1 MLSETEI
8 EAAHPEAFDFVFGNL
23 PKAKRAEF
31 NRHLSGCRHCQSVV
45 DEYADIGRIIKQLP
59 PLPPHVEPPADLED
73 RTIAA
78 MVEARANQRASAKP
92 QPDTE
97 NQSATQLHPRAAAVL
112 WAEPETRVY
121 PIPDLELQPSAEP
134 DTKLQPRPGAMPS
147 TEAEATARPM
157 VTRLPVWRRSRG
169 RLAAVVAVAAA
180 IIAAAV
186 VIPLNL
192 GGGRNT
198 PAQAVTVVIPL
209 RATTAAKVIGDGAA
223 TARATARQAGAS
235 WTFVLS
241 VHGLKVLTGNDIYEC
256 WWSIPGST
264 KAHPTWVSG
273 GTFVVDN
280 SGSTTLTMTTG
291 VDPRQF
297 RTMEITAESPGTG
310 ALAGAVLFTGRST

>member
-1 MLSETEI
+1 
-8 EAAHPEAFDFVFGNL
+8 
-23 PKAKRAEF
+23 
-31 NRHLSGCRHCQSVV
+31 
-45 DEYADIGRIIKQLP
+45 
-59 PLPPHVEPPADLED
+59 
-73 RTIAA
+73 
-78 MVEARANQRASAKP
+78 
-92 QPDTE
+92 
-97 NQSATQLHPRAAAVL
+97 
-112 WAEPETRVY
+112 
-121 PIPDLELQPSAEP
+121 
-134 DTKLQPRPGAMPS
+134 
-147 TEAEATARPM
+147 M
-157 VTRLPVWRRSRG
+157 VTRVPVWRRSRG

-192 GGGRNT
+192 GGGQNT

-241 VHGLKVLTGNDIYEC
+241 VHGLKVLPGNDIYEC

-264 KAHPTWVSG
+264 KAHPTRVSG

-280 SGSTTLTMTTG
+280 SGSTILTMTTG
-291 VDPRQF
+291 VDHRQF

-310 ALAGAVLFTGRST
+310 ALLERFFSPASRGRALARRHSVGRPTDLRASENGAADGFHVHVPAQAPTW

>member
-1 MLSETEI
+1 MLSETQI
-8 EAAHPEAFDFVFGNL
+8 EEAHPEAFDFVFGNL
-23 PKAKRAEF
+23 PSAKRAEF

-45 DEYADIGRIIKQLP
+45 DEYSEIGRIIKQLP
-59 PLPPHVEPPADLED
+59 PHIEPPAELED

-78 MVEARANQRASAKP
+78 MVEARANQRASAAP

-97 NQSATQLHPRAAAVL
+97 DQNATQLHPRPAGL
-112 WAEPETRVY
+112 SKTESETQVY
-121 PIPDLELQPSAEP
+121 PIPEPIPSAGP
-134 DTKLQPRPGAMPS
+134 DTKLQPRPAAVPS
-147 TEAEATARPM
+147 TEPETTAARPM
-157 VTRLPVWRRSRG
+157 VTRLPVWRRYQG
-169 RLAAVVAVAAA
+169 RLAAAVAVAAA

-192 GGGRNT
+192 GGGRVT

-241 VHGLKVLTGNDIYEC
+241 LHGLKVLPGNDIYEC

-264 KAHPTWVSG
+264 KTHPTLVSG

-310 ALAGAVLFTGRST
+310 ASAGAVLLTGQSTT

>member
-1 MLSETEI
+1 MLSETQI
-8 EAAHPEAFDFVFGNL
+8 EQAHPEAFDFAFGNL
-23 PKAKRAEF
+23 PAAKRAEF
-31 NRHLSGCRHCQSVV
+31 NRHLSGCRYCQSVV
-45 DEYADIGRIIKQLP
+45 DEYSDIGQILKQLP
-59 PLPPHVEPPADLED
+59 PHIKPPTDLED

-78 MVEARANQRASAKP
+78 MVQARANQRASAAP
-92 QPDTE
+92 QSDTE
-97 NQSATQLHPRAAAVL
+97 DQNATQLHPRPTEL
-112 WAEPETRVY
+112 SKTEPKTQVY
-121 PIPDLELQPSAEP
+121 PIPEPIPSAEP
-134 DTKLQPRPGAMPS
+134 DTNLQPRPAPVPP
-147 TEAEATARPM
+147 AEPEITVRPV
-157 VTRLPVWRRSRG
+157 VTRLPVWRRYQG
-169 RLAAVVAVAAA
+169 RLAAAVAVAAA

-192 GGGRNT
+192 GGGRVT

-223 TARATARQAGAS
+223 TARATARQTGAS

-241 VHGLKVLTGNDIYEC
+241 VHGLKVLPGNDIYEC

-264 KAHPTWVSG
+264 KTHPTLVSG

-310 ALAGAVLFTGRST
+310 ALAGAVLFAGQSTT